1 MTDLDNLAFEK
12 TVGADGAERMFNLTC
27 ALLAVSE
34 DKGLNKLEI
43 FESVPGYT
51 QRFEAA
57 GKKMDSTLDQLFSRD
72 KKTLLAGGI
81 RIETFT
87 FDHEEDNNQNT
98 RYRIKRDSFEWP
110 ASLELTPHQVG
121 LLNLAAEA
129 WAGGSL
135 SGDANRAV
143 TRLRSLGAVGQE
155 SDIIGIAPK
164 ILSFEP
170 GFSDLTEAVENR
182 QTVSFKYRAGGSTE
196 ITTRKFEPWGL
207 ARIADQWLVFGFC
220 HLRTEPRTFML
231 RRIVSK
237 VQFVTEHGQRVTF
250 AEPDAALVAA
260 KKQEFTDRTATQ
272 IAVLEIAED
281 SESWFKFAMDEPA
294 NAGKKRI
301 DVHYFDIYVLAEDL
315 RGFARSVKVIEPAE
329 LATIIEDG
337 YRQVLADHE

>member
-43 FESVPGYT
+43 YESVTGYMKP
-51 QRFEAA
+51 FYEA
-57 GKKMDSTLDQLFSRD
+57 GKKITPTLDRMFERD
-72 KKTLLAGGI
+72 KASLLAGGI
-81 RIETFT
+81 QIETFT
-87 FDHEEDNNQNT
+87 FAYEDENNQNT

-110 ASLELTPHQVG
+110 DSLELTPHQLG

-182 QTVSFKYRAGGSTE
+182 QTVSFKYRAGGSSE
-196 ITTRKFEPWGL
+196 ITTRKFEPWSL
-207 ARIADQWLVFGFC
+207 ARIADQWLVYGFC

-250 AEPDAALVAA
+250 AEPDAALVTA
-260 KKQEFTDRTATQ
+260 KKQEFSDRSATQ
-272 IAVLEIAED
+272 KAVLEIAED
-281 SESWFKFAMDEPA
+281 SEAWFKFAMDEPA
-294 NAGKKRI
+294 NAGNKRI
-301 DVHYFDIYVLAEDL
+301 EVPYFDIYVLAEDL